1 MYNNDFE
8 ISAAYFNDLQSSS
21 LADQTKRAYASRIKA
36 FMRFVEHCDGSKE
49 KSLMDHCASF
59 LFHLKEN
66 EQLKATSV
74 NAYRTSLL
82 HCINYSGIEQ
92 RGLPERLEMEPQTRE
107 SLTREHFEKYVMYA
121 STSRRRR
128 IRDTLIVYL
137 VALDGLGPKKCVELT
152 AQNLLIRDD
161 QVRLVGAGMKE
172 QRLSKLTARALF
184 QYRPELFT
192 SGVSSQCPVL
202 LNRNGRGLSCQTID
216 YVVRSVGWRC
226 GLVVCARTLHHSA
239 DMRMSVHDHVLSL
252 LENDDV

>member
-1 MYNNDFE
+1 MYNHDLE
-8 ISAAYFNDLQSSS
+8 INSGYFNDLQSSS

-36 FMRFVEHCDGSKE
+36 FMRFVKHCESGKE

-82 HCINYSGIEQ
+82 HCINYAGIEQ
-92 RGLPERLEMEPQTRE
+92 CGLPERLEMEPRTRE
-107 SLTREHFEKYVMYA
+107 SLTREEFERYVMYA
-121 STSRRRR
+121 STSRR

-137 VALDGLGPKKCVELT
+137 VALDGLGPKKCVEFT
-152 AQNLLIRDD
+152 SQNLLIRDD
-161 QVRLVGAGMKE
+161 QVSLVGPGMKE
-172 QRLSKLTARALF
+172 QRLSKLTANALF
-184 QYRPELFT
+184 HYRPELFT
-192 SGVSSQCPVL
+192 SSVSSQCPVL
-202 LNRNGRGLSCQTID
+202 LNRNGRGLSYQTID
-216 YVVRSVGWRC
+216 YVLRSVGWRC

-239 DMRMSVHDHVLSL
+239 NMRMSVHDHVLSL

>member
-8 ISAAYFNDLQSSS
+8 ISAGYFNDLQSSS

-36 FMRFVEHCDGSKE
+36 FMRFVKHCESSKE

-59 LFHLKEN
+59 LFHLKEK

-82 HCINYSGIEQ
+82 HCINYAGIEQ

-107 SLTREHFEKYVMYA
+107 SLTREEFERYVQYA
-121 STSRRRR
+121 ATSRK

-137 VALDGLGPKKCVELT
+137 VALDGLGPKRCVEAT
-152 AQNLLIRDD
+152 AQSLLIRDD
-161 QVRLVGAGMKE
+161 QVSLAGPGMKE
-172 QRLSKLTARALF
+172 QQLSKLTARALF
-184 QYRPELFT
+184 DYRPELFT
-192 SGVSSQCPVL
+192 ESVSSLSPVL
-202 LNRNGRGLSCQTID
+202 LSRNGSALSCQTID
-216 YVVRSVGWRC
+216 YVLRSVGWRC

-239 DMRMSVHDHVLSL
+239 DMRMSVHDHLFSL
-252 LENDDV
+252 LEKSDV